1 MTWAPKPNENER
13 LLGHTPQRSHAV
25 AITAR
30 VDSAELAVESVRNI
44 ICRLPRFG
52 RRNEIFARDPGN
64 NLANSII
71 LQDYEITF
79 MIREAVLAIEA
90 ARISGWQPQVSDVR
104 LPRWFE

>member
-44 ICRLPRFG
+44 IRRLPRFG
-52 RRNEIFARDPGN
+52 RRNEIFARDPRK
-64 NLANSII
+64 NLANSVIF
-71 LQDYEITF
+71 QHNEIAVV
-79 MIREAVLAIEA
+79 IRESVFAIQA
-90 ARISGWQPQVSDVR
+90 MWISGWQPPGHGRHIASFV
-104 LPRWFE
+104 